1 MKRLM
6 MFASVLAMTAAGLGV
21 AGAAGLPGSF
31 PGVTIDAK
39 LIGGQQYEPLYARI
53 AEWEK
58 LTGAPYAKVIADE
71 ETGFPIGLGLDSI
84 PGFAMLMRDNKDRQV
99 FAGLGS

>member
-1 MKRLM
+1 MKRLTT
-6 MFASVLAMTAAGLGV
+6 FASAIALTAAGVGV

-58 LTGAPYAKVIADE
+58 VDCTRS
-71 ETGFPIGLGLDSI
+71 TS
-84 PGFAMLMRDNKDRQV
+84 
-99 FAGLGS
+99 